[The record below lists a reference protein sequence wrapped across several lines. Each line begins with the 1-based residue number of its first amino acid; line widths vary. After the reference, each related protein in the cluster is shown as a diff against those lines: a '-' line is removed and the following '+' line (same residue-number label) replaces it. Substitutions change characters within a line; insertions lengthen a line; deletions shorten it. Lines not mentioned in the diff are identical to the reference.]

1 VLLNHIMDR
10 LPELLTADEVLRPED
25 LELKVHLGHTPVQ
38 VAAGFVLGTVVGASV
53 QSFIGGSQM

>member
-1 VLLNHIMDR
+1 MDR